1 MKSPNGRALGVGLLA
16 LLTAAGC
23 RSRTAGAESD
33 WINRGSYREGDVV
46 YGVGAGT
53 TRADALASGLSELAK
68 LLHTEVVSGKLS
80 QVPGAATEAKTS
92 SKGVFGGV
100 VATSLT
106 KMSADGSRQGVS
118 VVETVEMTSGKK
130 SMRIAVSM
138 DSLTAAD
145 AAQSDERSSIEI
157 KSTNMT
163 LGDLFGE
170 LKRAGVNVEK
180 SYRDKDG
187 EVFLLLAYVP
197 KKG

>member
-1 MKSPNGRALGVGLLA
+1 MKSPNGRALGFSLLA
-16 LLTAAGC
+16 LVTAAGC

-53 TRADALASGLSELAK
+53 TRADALASGLAELAK
-68 LLHTEVVSGKLS
+68 MLHTEVEPGKS
-80 QVPGAATEAKTS
+80 PRAPGAAMEAKTS
-92 SKGVFGGV
+92 SKGVFGSV
-100 VATSLT
+100 VVTSRM
-106 KMSADGSRQGVS
+106 KMSAGDSRQGVS
-118 VVETVEMTSGKK
+118 VVETVEMTSGNK
-130 SMRIAVSM
+130 SMRIDVSM

-145 AAQSDERSSIEI
+145 AAQSGERSSIEI
-157 KSTNMT
+157 KSANMT

-187 EVFLLLAYVP
+187 EVFLLLAYAP